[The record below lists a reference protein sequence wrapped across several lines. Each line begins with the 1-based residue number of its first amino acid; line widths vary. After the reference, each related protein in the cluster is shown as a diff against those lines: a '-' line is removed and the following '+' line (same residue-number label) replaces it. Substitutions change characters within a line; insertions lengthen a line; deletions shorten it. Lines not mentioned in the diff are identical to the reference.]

1 MSTLAQLQINLY
13 ESAKRIG
20 DLISPAGN
28 MNKPELFN
36 TACKAHAITSQI
48 CIEIDRLIIPSFL
61 DLPATGERAE
71 ELKQLTDKR
80 WEEGL

>member
-1 MSTLAQLQINLY
+1 MSEIAKLSIDLTRAI
-13 ESAKRIG
+13 KRIQG
-20 DLISPAGN
+20 LQASAGN
-28 MNKPELFN
+28 IDKEELLSAWSVVRTIGKRGF
-36 TACKAHAITSQI
+36 KATK
-48 CIEIDRLIIPSFL
+48 LIIPSFL